1 MRRMRVLSPTTP
13 VVLTPPIP
21 QWDPYAAGE
30 QGPGQRHPRESSI
43 YQLDVPAAVCYVV
56 PELNMNGRY
65 ATQEQ
70 IKQFFTEVPR
80 KLTTS
85 NVV

>member
-1 MRRMRVLSPTTP
+1 MLA
-13 VVLTPPIP
+13 PP
-21 QWDPYAAGE
+21 
-30 QGPGQRHPRESSI
+30 PGRHPRESSI
-43 YQLDVPAAVCYVV
+43 DQLDVPAAVCYVV

-65 ATQEQ
+65 ATREH